1 MCGINSLYKI
11 HGVVDPTD
19 LRRMSSAIVHRGP
32 DEAGFCIVNGGRVG
46 LANLR
51 LSIRDIKNG
60 HQPMYNED
68 QSIAL
73 VYNGEIYDIEGYRQD
88 LINKGHRFITR
99 SDTEVIVHLYEEYGM
114 DFLDKING
122 EFAFILWDDRRK
134 IMYAGRDRHG
144 IKPLFYHVNGNEVV
158 FSSEIKGIL
167 ALDRIERKI
176 SPDYVMSTCT
186 TLYSPTDTFI
196 DGIKSIRPG
205 HYLVIND
212 ESDLRET
219 CYWKPRFNTDNNISF
234 SEAKEGVQHYLVNA
248 VRRRMISDVPV
259 VVYLSGGVD
268 STLLCGIMAKLN
280 QKLKAFNIGFNEPVY
295 DESGIA
301 EETAKFYNVDFLSVR
316 CSMEM
321 LADSFEKNLYH
332 NEAVIVNPHSIA
344 KQLLSSHVHQS
355 GYKVCITGEGGDE
368 YFGGYPYFRLEQI
381 WRMLSSGTEAAE
393 KGLNFLEGF
402 RIKEAPTEFVMW
414 DHNDKWDQNNN
425 FAGYHSF
432 FANRAIGAYEMF
444 HKILDTE
451 ALGITSAQQPEN
463 LIRRNYDFEYLK
475 ELHPFNASRFI
486 SLNQLYSYMIPL
498 LGDRIEMANS
508 VEGRLPFLD
517 RDLVE
522 FVAKLPPKHLLQME
536 NLREKHV
543 LREAFDTELP
553 PHIRKG
559 KKHTFLSPNW
569 DSFLA
574 TSRGRDFEEE
584 LLSADALK
592 RTGIFHRKNS
602 KYITLARKTLSP
614 DDPIKKRVDL
624 TIGVMLSL
632 QMLHHLFIEN
642 KVYSNPEFNMVDRSP
657 K

>member
-1 MCGINSLYKI
+1 M
-11 HGVVDPTD
+11 
-19 LRRMSSAIVHRGP
+19 VHRGP

-51 LSIRDIKNG
+51 LSIIDIKNG

-68 QSIAL
+68 QSVAL
-73 VYNGEIYDIEGYRQD
+73 VYNGEIYDIEECRQN
-88 LINKGHRFITR
+88 LIKKGHRFITR

-122 EFAFILWDDRRK
+122 EFAFILWDERK
-134 IMYAGRDRHG
+134 KTMYAGRDRHG
-144 IKPLFYHVNGNEVV
+144 IKPLFYHVNSNEFV

-167 ALDRIERKI
+167 SLDRIERKI
-176 SPDYVMSTCT
+176 SPDYVMSTCI

-205 HYLVIND
+205 HYLEISD
-212 ESDLRET
+212 EYGLREK
-219 CYWKPRFNTDNNISF
+219 CYWKPRFNTDNSISF

-248 VRRRMISDVPV
+248 VRRRMIADVPV

-280 QKLKAFNIGFNEPVY
+280 QKLKAFNIGFNEAIY

-301 EETAKFYNVDFLSVR
+301 EETAKFYNVDFQSVH

-344 KQLLSSHVHQS
+344 KQLLSAHVHQS

-381 WRMLSSGTEAAE
+381 WRMLLSDSDTAK
-393 KGLNFLEGF
+393 KGLKFLEEF
-402 RIKEAPTEFVMW
+402 KVKEAPTEFAMW
-414 DHNDKWDQNNN
+414 DHNDKWNQNSS
-425 FAGYHSF
+425 FVGYHSF

-451 ALGITSAQQPEN
+451 ALGITSAQQPGN
-463 LIRRNYDFEYLK
+463 LIRRNYDFEYLR

-486 SLNQLYSYMIPL
+486 SLNQLYTYMIPL

-508 VEGRLPFLD
+508 VEGRLPYLD
-517 RDLVE
+517 RDLAA
-522 FVAKLPPKHLLQME
+522 FVSKLHPKYLLQMD

-543 LREAFDTELP
+543 LREAFNTELP

-574 TSRGRDFEEE
+574 TSRGHELEEE
-584 LLSADALK
+584 LLSVDAIK
-592 RTGIFHRKNS
+592 RTGIFTEKIQN
-602 KYITLARKTLSP
+602 I
-614 DDPIKKRVDL
+614 
-624 TIGVMLSL
+624 
-632 QMLHHLFIEN
+632 
-642 KVYSNPEFNMVDRSP
+642 
-657 K
+657 